1 MTLTD
6 RDRKIAMVLVPLAL
20 LVGMYFL
27 VLKPKLAEVSAAGEE
42 LTSQEQRRDAALDK
56 VRQLESAKTSFA
68 ADYAEVVR
76 LGKAI
81 PSDADLPS
89 LLVQLDKAA
98 GGSDVDF
105 DTVRVGERGA
115 GAAGGAQPASGGS
128 GGSGGSQPNA
138 ASGGA
143 PAQSGPGQ
151 AAEGANET
159 KDDADAKSAESE
171 QQGEGSDGASEGGDS
186 SSSEGG
192 DSSSAPSGG
201 AAAPGGPGA
210 SGGASA
216 VPGLETV
223 PLEFEFKGSFFDLV
237 KLTHR
242 VKRFVHL
249 ANDKLKVSGR
259 LITIDSL
266 TFKTDEDDPG
276 KLDAELSATVYLT
289 PAAQGVA
296 AGASPQGPA
305 GATPAATGAASG
317 GAAPGGAA
325 PGGPPPGGQAPGGPP
340 TAPVTQ

>member
-42 LTSQEQRRDAALDK
+42 LTSQVQRRDAALDK

-128 GGSGGSQPNA
+128 GGSQPNA
-138 ASGGA
+138 TSGGA

-171 QQGEGSDGASEGGDS
+171 QQGEGSDDASEEGDA
-186 SSSEGG
+186 
-192 DSSSAPSGG
+192 APAPNGG
-201 AAAPGGPGA
+201 ATAPGGPGA
-210 SGGASA
+210 SGASA